1 MTIVKATCLYSADFH
16 VDGSSFNDSLYFSSD
31 TNETFDEQTVGNL
44 ADGRNLP
51 HGF

>member
-31 TNETFDEQTVGNL
+31 TNETFDEQAEAYL
-44 ADGRNLP
+44 EDGGEPSFR
-51 HGF
+51 